1 MAFMKQSEFADLC
14 GVSRQA
20 VLNWKREGKLVMQG
34 ARVDVDASL
43 ARLGRVRRGGSP
55 VQVPAGQ
62 DAVVDI
68 EMQPGESLDQAAE
81 RLAGEID
88 IDGTSF
94 DEARR
99 IKEVYLAL
107 LHRLDFEKKSGA
119 LVELDTAS
127 AVLFEEF
134 RAQRDAWLNW
144 PAKVG
149 PLIAS
154 ELGLEADKITAVLV
168 AHVHKQIAQLGEPEV
183 QFGNVD

>member
-1 MAFMKQSEFADLC
+1 MAFTKQSEIAELC

-20 VLNWKREGKLVMQG
+20 VFKRVMQS
-34 ARVDVDASL
+34 ARVDADAPL
-43 ARLGRVRRGGSP
+43 ALLGRVRKGGSP
-55 VQVPAGQ
+55 VQLEAGN
-62 DAVVDI
+62 DALVDI
-68 EMQPGESLDQAAE
+68 EIQPGESLDQAAE

-88 IDGTSF
+88 VNSTSF

-107 LHRLDFEKKSGA
+107 LHRLDFEKKSSV

-127 AVLFEEF
+127 TVPFEEF

-144 PAKVG
+144 PTKVG
-149 PLIAS
+149 PLIGA
-154 ELGLEADKITAVLV
+154 ELGVEADKITAVLS

-183 QFGNVD
+183 QFSQSS